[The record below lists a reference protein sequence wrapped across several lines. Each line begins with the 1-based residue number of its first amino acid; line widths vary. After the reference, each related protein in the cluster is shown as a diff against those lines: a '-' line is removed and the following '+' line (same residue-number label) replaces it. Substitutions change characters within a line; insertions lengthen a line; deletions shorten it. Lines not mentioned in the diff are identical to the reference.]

1 MRGSEEGR
9 SSRLGKPALVAGA
22 TLGFASMLAQLVSLR
37 EFVAS
42 IGGNELV
49 IGTFL
54 ASSLLLTAAGAW
66 IGGLVPRGRGGVL
79 ALLVLSIPLAPT
91 QVAAIRLIRAWVFAG
106 TTPSLGAIF
115 CCALLVLLPASLVF
129 GALFSQAAA
138 WSPESSLPGRV
149 YLAETFGAVAGGVLY
164 TLAGLVYLPVFALV
178 CLPAAASAA
187 AAAAISWQ
195 RGARGAV
202 VAILSLAAF
211 LVVATYTFGTRHLLL
226 RHAFPG
232 QEIVREIASPYA
244 NLVLTR
250 AGSQLNLFAN
260 GSPVASS
267 EAARAAEETVHFAMA
282 QRPDARRVLVFEGA
296 ASGAVA
302 EILKYPV
309 RAIDDVEIDSAM
321 LELAEAVSGAV
332 QDPRLRVIVD
342 DPRRFSRRHHE
353 PYDVIISAAPDPAT
367 TTLNRL
373 FTLEFFTE
381 LEEILRPGGVV
392 AFTIEGSENYRGP
405 ESRKLN
411 RALAQ
416 TLASVFPHT
425 LVLPA
430 GRLVFLGS
438 AEPLHADVFT
448 SLEERGIGTRYVN
461 RAYMGT
467 QVTPQRVARLAAE
480 LRQPG
485 PVNRDLEP
493 SLYRL
498 YLARWLAELGGSAL
512 WLGVAFLL
520 VGAVAVRNAVV
531 GRGAPVRGA
540 ILSSGFA
547 SLAMEFC
554 LLLGFQMI
562 RGSLFLQMGILVA
575 AFMLGTAAGAAA
587 ALGRAGSGQEIR
599 WLRSL
604 EAASAISAAGTAALF
619 ALGFDS
625 ILHYVEGTLAFSL
638 LLATF
643 GFLTGAEFP
652 LAVAGLDRAAKG
664 SASKLYAADLIG
676 ASVGAATAGVLLV
689 PLLGIVNVCLLVAA
703 VKAASFL
710 WLLAPSPTGA
720 WRARA
725 LEPQPISIGLTSFL
739 LLLAAAAL
747 VIAPGT
753 EMAVYGLSFSKGYHV
768 LILSVLFLGLSLT
781 LELRPASWDGRARL
795 AWLSVFRRAVVS
807 RPAQH
812 LAVAIFSL
820 PTYYPLL
827 HCYFQVPY
835 LFCHV
840 CPRVCVFGYLRPFWV
855 PAAFLMNLGS
865 YSWCLRLCPIGA
877 LLESRAGKQALA
889 RWPRRLSHGIR
900 LGVLAFVCYA
910 YFAMPAG
917 AANESPLSTDLYSV
931 LFKNAYSVSSIV
943 LAVTAGLL
951 VLNRWVPKSF
961 CNLLCPVGASCDL
974 AHALLNR
981 IPASKP
987 RPAGTQL
994 RRDGRF

>member
-1 MRGSEEGR
+1 MGSSEGGR
-9 SSRLGKPALVAGA
+9 FSLLGNPALIAGA

-66 IGGLVPRGRGGVL
+66 MGGLAPRSRGGVL
-79 ALLVLSIPLAPT
+79 PLLVLSIPVAPA

-129 GALFSQAAA
+129 GALFSRAAA
-138 WSPESSLPGRV
+138 WSPELSLAGRV
-149 YLAETFGAVAGGVLY
+149 YVAETFGAVAGGVFY
-164 TLAGLVYLPVFALV
+164 TLAGMVYLPVFALA

-187 AAAAISWQ
+187 AAAAISRQ
-195 RGARGAV
+195 HGAKGTI
-202 VAILSLAAF
+202 VAILALTGL
-211 LVVATYTFGTRHLLL
+211 LVIGVFASGTKHLVL

-232 QEIVREIASPYA
+232 QEIVREIDSPYA

-250 AGSQLNLFAN
+250 AGSQFNLFAN
-260 GSPVASS
+260 GSPLLSS
-267 EAARAAEETVHFAMA
+267 GAERAAEETVHFAMA
-282 QRPDARRVLVFEGA
+282 QRPDARRILIFEGA

-302 EILKYPV
+302 EVLKYPV
-309 RAIDDVEIDSAM
+309 RAIDDVEVDSAV
-321 LELAEAVSGAV
+321 LELAEAVSGTV
-332 QDPRLRVIVD
+332 RDPRLRVIVD
-342 DPRRFSRRHHE
+342 DPRRFSRRRHK
-353 PYDVIISAAPDPAT
+353 PYDVIISAVPDPAT

-381 LEEILRPGGVV
+381 LQAILRPGGVV

-448 SLEERGIGTRYVN
+448 FLEARGISTRYVN
-461 RAYMGT
+461 RAYMERE
-467 QVTPQRVARLAAE
+467 VTPQRVARLAAE

-498 YLARWLAELGGSAL
+498 FLARWLAELGGSAL
-512 WLGVAFLL
+512 WLAVAFLL
-520 VGAVAVRNAVV
+520 VGAVVVRNAVV

-562 RGSLFLQMGILVA
+562 HGSLFLQMGVLIA
-575 AFMLGTAAGAAA
+575 AYMLGTAAGAAA
-587 ALGRAGSGQEIR
+587 TLGRSGSGQEIR
-599 WLRSL
+599 WLRWL
-604 EAASAISAAGTAALF
+604 ELASTISAAGTAALF
-619 ALGFDS
+619 ARGFDS
-625 ILHYVEGTLAFSL
+625 ILHYMGGVVAFSL
-638 LLATF
+638 LLAIF

-652 LAVAGLDRAAKG
+652 LAVAGLDRAVKG

-676 ASVGAATAGVLLV
+676 ASIGAATAGVVLV

-710 WLLAPSPTGA
+710 WLLSPSPTGA
-720 WRARA
+720 WGAQA
-725 LEPQPISIGLTSFL
+725 LEPQPISIGLTSLL

-747 VIAPGT
+747 VIGPGT
-753 EMAVYGLSFSKGYHV
+753 EMAVYGLSFSKWYHV
-768 LILSVLFLGLSLT
+768 LILSFLFAGLLLT
-781 LELRPASWDGRARL
+781 LELRPASWGQRARF
-795 AWLSVFRRAVVS
+795 AWLSAFRRGALC
-807 RPAQH
+807 RPGRH

-827 HCYFQVPY
+827 RCYFQVPY

-865 YSWCLRLCPIGA
+865 YSWCLRMCPIGG
-877 LLESRAGKQALA
+877 LLEQRGGKQALG
-889 RWPRRLSHGIR
+889 RWPRRLAHGIR
-900 LGVLAFVCYA
+900 LGVLAFVGYA

-981 IPASKP
+981 IPAGKP
-987 RPAGTQL
+987 HPAATHLG
-994 RRDGRF
+994 RDESL